1 MGIWFAGRKNKMNNI
16 LKKFKSLEIDVKQL
30 RDELGNDLYNIL
42 EIKAEKVC
50 AKDVCFIIEQ
60 YLSGKITMQ
69 TLLDWINI
77 VWFTDL
83 YVYNSPEEDSIAS
96 VMTALETMDEDGVNF
111 TSADLSKM
119 IDCLKT
125 NTDYDG

>member
-1 MGIWFAGRKNKMNNI
+1 MNNI
-16 LKKFKSLEIDVKQL
+16 LKKFKSLEIDVEQL
-30 RDELGNDLYNIL
+30 QDELGNDLYNIP

-83 YVYNSPEEDSIAS
+83 YVYNSAEEDSIAS

-111 TSADLSKM
+111 TSADFSKM
-119 IDCLKT
+119 IDSLNT